1 MIFKNAARALKR
13 GRPGHKTFWPDLCEF
28 EGPAWD
34 QRLDKVVGEN
44 LAMWLPLELLDMI
57 WQLGRPEVILQ
68 TDHMDT
74 QAREH
79 LDALRAELGLLT

>member
-13 GRPGHKTFWPDLCEF
+13 GKPGHKSFWPDLYEF

-34 QRLDKVVGEN
+34 QKLDKVVREN

-57 WQLGRPEVILQ
+57 WQLG
-68 TDHMDT
+68 
-74 QAREH
+74 
-79 LDALRAELGLLT
+79 ALRSYSKPTTWTPRQGSTLMP